1 MTKNM
6 AVSMRAGLVPAAV
19 ALLFMGT
26 LAARAEK
33 APSKLDSQNSSIS
46 VAAKPE
52 AGDAPTV
59 AEAKPEAEP
68 AEDVAAAKPA
78 AAEAEHAADDES
90 LAAAPADDA
99 AIEGDEPAEMAASEP
114 DPAAKSGDGKETAAA
129 DATDT
134 AKQKVEPKVAEPEI
148 KRATAKVEEPTPDA
162 AADEAKPTTAKV
174 DEPDPDAADDSK
186 TAKSDADEASAELP
200 KTAALSGP
208 EDTEK
213 TDEAAAEE
221 AKTDDEPAAVVPPR
235 STAALPEPVAEADG
249 ALTDQVL
256 PPADAVVANIR
267 SKLPEAARGATEDE
281 AAALTRF
288 YQDHSGPAIWVSSEG
303 LTEKGKA
310 VVGEIRK
317 ADDWGLNAS
326 DFRLP
331 AVSGSLS
338 DDAVANAEIEI
349 ATAVLKYARY
359 ARGGRISNPK
369 TISNIYNHT
378 PTLRAPK
385 AVLLEIAASSEPDAY
400 LRAVHPQHEQFQRLQ
415 KVLVKLRG
423 SEGQEEEEPEE
434 DPALSVKLPP
444 GRLLRAGMDD
454 PQVALLRK
462 RLSVPAADEAA
473 ETYYDEELQD
483 AVRKFQRANRLRPDA
498 IIGNNTRAV
507 LNGRPK
513 PQVASTESKIT
524 RVLINM
530 ERWRWV
536 PEDLGEYHVWDN
548 VPEFLTRI
556 VKNGRVVHA
565 DKIIVG
571 QPSWP
576 TPVFSADMKHLVF
589 NPQWGVPNGIK
600 TKELWPLLRKSSGAG
615 FFGIFGGG
623 YSSQAV
629 LDAYDLRI
637 SHRGRPVDPNQV
649 DWNSVDIRSYDFIQP
664 PGPKNVLGVVKFMFP
679 NKHDVYMHDTP
690 ERHLFAKSFR
700 ALSHGCMRVEEPR
713 KLAEVL
719 LAEDK
724 GWSRSKVN
732 SMFGGYSNTVKLDK
746 HIPVHVTYMTARVDD
761 EGKLHTYGDFY
772 GLDSRT
778 SSALIG
784 RSVRFEKPSY
794 ADDGPVASAPAQY
807 QPQRKQKQQKY
818 SGPPTI
824 ADAINNL
831 FSP

>member
-19 ALLFMGT
+19 ALLLSGT

-52 AGDAPTV
+52 LDASAKSDAG
-59 AEAKPEAEP
+59 EAR
-68 AEDVAAAKPA
+68 DVAAAEPA
-78 AAEAEHAADDES
+78 PEAEHATDDES
-90 LAAAPADDA
+90 LAAAPADAAAAEDDA
-99 AIEGDEPAEMAASEP
+99 PAEVAASEP
-114 DPAAKSGDGKETAAA
+114 DAAANSEDGKKTAAA
-129 DATDT
+129 GASEN
-134 AKQKVEPKVAEPEI
+134 AGEKKAEVKVAEPEI
-148 KRATAKVEEPTPDA
+148 ERDTAKVEEPKPDA
-162 AADEAKPTTAKV
+162 DETERVAAKVEEPSSKEADE
-174 DEPDPDAADDSK
+174 SK
-186 TAKSDADEASAELP
+186 TAKSDAAEDNAGLP

-208 EDTEK
+208 EDT
-213 TDEAAAEE
+213 DRIEE
-221 AKTDDEPAAVVPPR
+221 ANTEDAQADEEPAAVAPPR
-235 STAALPEPVAEADG
+235 STAALPEPSGAGADDA
-249 ALTDQVL
+249 ALSDQVL
-256 PPADAVVANIR
+256 PPADAVVASIR
-267 SKLPEAARGATEDE
+267 SKLPEAASGATNDE

-288 YQDHSGPAIWVSSEG
+288 YQDHSGPAIWVSNDG

-310 VVGEIRK
+310 VIAEIKK
-317 ADDWGLNAS
+317 ADDWGLSSA

-331 AVSGSLS
+331 AVGGTLS
-338 DDAVANAEIEI
+338 DEAAANAEIEI

-369 TISNIYNHT
+369 TISNLYNHT

-415 KVLVKLRG
+415 KMLVKLRG
-423 SEGQEEEEPEE
+423 SDGQEEEEPEE

-444 GRLLRAGMDD
+444 GRLLRGGMDD

-462 RLSVPAADEAA
+462 RLSVPATGEAA
-473 ETYYDEELQD
+473 DTFYDEELQD
-483 AVRKFQRANRLRPDA
+483 AVRKFQRANGLRPDA

-507 LNGRPK
+507 LNGQPK
-513 PQVASTESKIT
+513 PQAPSTDSKIT

-536 PEDLGEYHVWDN
+536 PEDLGDYYVWDN

-556 VKNGRVVHA
+556 VKNGKVVHA

-576 TPVFSADMKHLVF
+576 TPVFSADMKHIVF

-629 LDAYDLRI
+629 LDAYDLRV
-637 SHRGRPVDPNQV
+637 SYRGRPVDPNQV
-649 DWNSVDIRSYDFIQP
+649 DWNSVDIRSYDFMQP
-664 PGPKNVLGVVKFMFP
+664 PGPKNVLGTVKFMFP

-713 KLAEVL
+713 KLAQIL

-724 GWSRSKVN
+724 GWSSSKVN
-732 SMFGGYSNTVKLDK
+732 SMFGGYSNTVQLEK

-761 EGKLHTYGDFY
+761 DGKLHTYGDFY
-772 GLDSRT
+772 GLDGRT
-778 SSALIG
+778 SSALTG
-784 RSVRFEKPSY
+784 RSVRFEQPQY
-794 ADDGPVASAPAQY
+794 VDDGPVASSAPQY
-807 QPQRKQKQQKY
+807 QPQRKKQNPY